1 LNFISTP
8 KMSVDTER
16 EVKTKVYPLPTFL
29 VLSAGSGSVIIMLVV
44 SVIALVALTIDL
56 VQSPV
61 KDRGQSPIKKCSN
74 KYYYHLRGSY
84 NDEGSDSESQWVRLF
99 RHMRRDRVE
108 VSVTLLFLLTIV
120 LISFLER
127 GECNVNSEA
136 MRAQTKTMLKVLVEQ
151 GHKKDQEKKVEDE
164 IAETR
169 NTTVESPIKE

>member
-1 LNFISTP
+1 MNSISTP
-8 KMSVDTER
+8 KMSVDPER
-16 EVKTKVYPLPTFL
+16 EEKTKVYPLPTFL

-99 RHMRRDRVE
+99 RRMRRDRVE
-108 VSVTLLFLLTIV
+108 ASVTLLFLLTIV
-120 LISFLER
+120 GILFLER
-127 GECNVNSEA
+127 GECNVEA
-136 MRAQTKTMLKVLVEQ
+136 MRAQTKTMLKVLIEQ
-151 GHKKDQEKKVEDE
+151 GHKKDQQKEVEDE
-164 IAETR
+164 IAETG

>member
-1 LNFISTP
+1 
-8 KMSVDTER
+8 
-16 EVKTKVYPLPTFL
+16 
-29 VLSAGSGSVIIMLVV
+29 MLVV

-61 KDRGQSPIKKCSN
+61 KDRGQSPIPIKKGCD

-120 LISFLER
+120 GISFLER

-136 MRAQTKTMLKVLVEQ
+136 MRAQTKTMLKVLIEQ